1 MNLAIMGYGVV
12 GSGVAELLSRNS
24 HGITARSTQP
34 AMRLKYI
41 LDIKQFPG
49 DPFEEL
55 IIHDF
60 NLILNDPSV
69 GIVAEAMG
77 GLQPA
82 YDYVMACLRAGKSV
96 VSSNKELVAARGHE
110 LMQVARECNVN
121 FLFEASV
128 GGGIPVIRPLSQCLA
143 GNEIC
148 EVAGILNGTT
158 NFILTRMIEDGMA
171 FHEALTLAQNHGYA
185 EADPTA
191 DIEGHDACRKICILA
206 TLAYGRH
213 VYPEQVRTEGITAL
227 TPADIDY
234 AGAFGCNIK
243 LLARA
248 QKRNSDGRISVVVAP
263 MLVPRKS
270 MLASVSD
277 VYNAILIRG
286 DAVEDVLFY
295 GRGAGKFPTASA
307 VVADIIDCAKHT
319 ERRRFFDWETNDP
332 AFVAPAEDETARFYV
347 RAAVDNPAQAKAA
360 IDAAFPGAQYLVLA
374 GADERELAFVTA
386 HVRDG
391 EARKLLAGLPGVTA
405 NIALHV
411 AEFEEC

>member
-1 MNLAIMGYGVV
+1 MNLAILGYGVV
-12 GSGVAELLSRNS
+12 GSGVAELLSKNS
-24 HGITARSTQP
+24 GSITARSTQP
-34 AMRLKYI
+34 AMQLKYI
-41 LDIKQFPG
+41 LDIRQFSG
-49 DPFEEL
+49 DVFEHL

-60 NLILNDPSV
+60 QVILNDPSV
-69 GIVAEAMG
+69 GIVAECMG

-110 LMQVARECNVN
+110 LMQAAKEYNVN

-158 NFILTRMIEDGMA
+158 NFILTRMIEDNMDFA
-171 FHEALTLAQNHGYA
+171 QALGLAQAHGYA

-213 VYPEQVRTEGITAL
+213 VYPEQVRTEGISGLAL
-227 TPADIDY
+227 EDVAY
-234 AGAFGCNIK
+234 AAAFGHNIK

-248 QKRNSDGRISVVVAP
+248 QKRDDDDRISVVVAP
-263 MLVPRKS
+263 MLVPQKH
-270 MLASVSD
+270 MIAAVND

-332 AFVAPAEDETARFYV
+332 AFVAPAEEECTRLYV
-347 RAAVDNPAQAKAA
+347 RLTAQDPAAARSA
-360 IDAAFPGAQYLVLA
+360 IDAAFADAQYLTVE
-374 GADERELAFVTA
+374 GAASNKLAFITGYVQ
-386 HVRDG
+386 DG
-391 EARKLLAGLPGVTA
+391 QGRARLSALPGVLIETV
-405 NIALHV
+405 LRV
-411 AEFEEC
+411 AEFQEC